1 MKISALTKIGKSVGM
16 TLGGLSLPG
25 ILIRIGV
32 ELVLSVAVDMAAK
45 KFSEAADKSAQKA
58 DDIA

>member
-1 MKISALTKIGKSVGM
+1 MKISALAKIGKVGGM
-16 TLGGLSLPG
+16 TLGGFSVPG
-25 ILIRIGV
+25 ILIRIGG

-45 KFSEAADKSAQKA
+45 KLSEAAGKSAQKA

>member
-1 MKISALTKIGKSVGM
+1 MKVSALAKIGKAAGM
-16 TLGGLSLPG
+16 TLGGLSEPG

-32 ELVLSVAVDMAAK
+32 ELVLSVAADMAAK
-45 KFSEAADKSAQKA
+45 KLSEAAGKSAQKA